1 MTTDTSSKDLN
12 ICVLGIDPGLVHTGV
27 VELYFNFSAILLSIR
42 SQVFLPTEIPS
53 IPNWRTQPPT
63 GVVFIE
69 AYQPRS
75 HFATDTRMLELI
87 QQLRQL
93 LPDAKVIKN
102 TAVKKLVPASL
113 LYMLQLYDF
122 SQASHHQ
129 DLRSAA
135 RIALLGMMKDPDL
148 NMRLSKMF
156 YEALTFDPNWTIQKL
171 P

>member
-1 MTTDTSSKDLN
+1 
-12 ICVLGIDPGLVHTGV
+12 
-27 VELYFNFSAILLSIR
+27 
-42 SQVFLPTEIPS
+42 
-53 IPNWRTQPPT
+53 
-63 GVVFIE
+63 
-69 AYQPRS
+69 
-75 HFATDTRMLELI
+75 MLELI

-102 TAVKKLVPASL
+102 TAVKKLVPPPL
-113 LYMLQLYDF
+113 LDMLQLYYF

>member
-1 MTTDTSSKDLN
+1 
-12 ICVLGIDPGLVHTGV
+12 
-27 VELYFNFSAILLSIR
+27 
-42 SQVFLPTEIPS
+42 
-53 IPNWRTQPPT
+53 
-63 GVVFIE
+63 
-69 AYQPRS
+69 
-75 HFATDTRMLELI
+75 
-87 QQLRQL
+87 
-93 LPDAKVIKN
+93 
-102 TAVKKLVPASL
+102 
-113 LYMLQLYDF
+113 MLQLYNF